1 MSTESTRPLLLP
13 QNRKL
18 RHLRGIA
25 LRNLAF
31 SRPHGR
37 TIDDA
42 ALNIQSPAKLESL
55 RNPPQLHHALSSD
68 DLRPP
73 TGGRRSTQLP
83 NASPATRQKK
93 FEDAFE
99 SKLADAFFSLHVE
112 GKPDP
117 IYISE
122 VEERSTNFNF
132 RLFELADLDS
142 SITQSPQLTVKVW
155 AKRNDTWTALR
166 EDEIDLRALNWLGSL
181 QDVHFPPNSLVFHL
195 VDGVYSLDLSGKPA
209 PPKHTAPAPT
219 SSYNALMR
227 LATLDHSVQDALATR
242 ELLTQQIND
251 LLDGETKNEVPEA
264 EDALALTNKYL
275 AQQRRAVALATKR
288 NEDLKASI
296 AARKEAIAQGRVAQ
310 AKAAKDVE
318 NATDKL
324 AQSQTLLTKTKSD
337 IRGQRRRI
345 CDDLSRIYNITPVP
359 LGPPLSFQIC
369 GLPLPN
375 STAYNSSTTT
385 STTTNNTP
393 TPAPPTE
400 DALSAALGHV
410 AHLTDAL
417 QYYLSVPL
425 PYPIR
430 PFGSRSSIRDDISQL
445 PDPQREFPLY
455 VPRGGSAAQFRFDY
469 GWFLLN
475 KDVEALCASQGLRVV
490 DIRHTLPNLKYLL
503 YVCSAGSEEVPERK
517 RGGVRGLW
525 AGRIRGG
532 GVVGDDA
539 SSLGGGG
546 SRRGSDA
553 SEVAGRQREELR
565 RAAVGGGGRELG
577 TGTGHRAGLGNGN
590 GNAANVNGGAGLLPF
605 AEGEM
610 KLSLRTK
617 GLRESA
623 AQ

>member
-1 MSTESTRPLLLP
+1 M
-13 QNRKL
+13 
-18 RHLRGIA
+18 
-25 LRNLAF
+25 
-31 SRPHGR
+31 
-37 TIDDA
+37 
-42 ALNIQSPAKLESL
+42 
-55 RNPPQLHHALSSD
+55 
-68 DLRPP
+68 
-73 TGGRRSTQLP
+73 
-83 NASPATRQKK
+83 
-93 FEDAFE
+93 
-99 SKLADAFFSLHVE
+99 
-112 GKPDP
+112 
-117 IYISE
+117 
-122 VEERSTNFNF
+122 
-132 RLFELADLDS
+132 
-142 SITQSPQLTVKVW
+142 W
-155 AKRNDTWTALR
+155 AKRSDTWAALR

-181 QDVHFPPNSLVFHL
+181 QDIHFPPNSLVFRL
-195 VDGVYSLDLSGKPA
+195 IDGIYSFDLSGKPA
-209 PPKHTAPAPT
+209 PPKHTAAAPT

-251 LLDGETKNEVPEA
+251 LLERETKNEVPEA
-264 EDALALTNKYL
+264 EDTLALTNKYL
-275 AQQRRAVALATKR
+275 AQQRRAVAMATKR
-288 NEDLKASI
+288 NEELKASI
-296 AARKEAIAQGRVAQ
+296 AARKEAIAQGRTAQ

-318 NATDKL
+318 NATDQL
-324 AQSQTLLTKTKSD
+324 TQSQTLLTKTKAD

-375 STAYNSSTTT
+375 STTYDTTTTT
-385 STTTNNTP
+385 SSSSSKPPNNTP
-393 TPAPPTE
+393 ALTE

-525 AGRIRGG
+525 AGRMRGVGGGGGGG
-532 GVVGDDA
+532 GVVTGDDA

-565 RAAVGGGGRELG
+565 RAAVGAGHSGREVGSGLGRELG
-577 TGTGHRAGLGNGN
+577 SEHGNGN
-590 GNAANVNGGAGLLPF
+590 GNAANLNGRSGLLPF

>member
-1 MSTESTRPLLLP
+1 MSTEPARPLLLP

-25 LRNLAF
+25 LRNVVF
-31 SRPHGR
+31 SRPRGR

-55 RNPPQLHHALSSD
+55 RNTPQLHHALSSE
-68 DLRPP
+68 DLRP
-73 TGGRRSTQLP
+73 TTARRRSTNVP
-83 NASPATRQKK
+83 SASLATRQKK
-93 FEDAFE
+93 FEGAFD

-112 GKPDP
+112 GENEP

-122 VEERSTNFNF
+122 VEERATNFDF

-142 SITQSPQLTVKVW
+142 AITQSPQVTVKVW

-166 EDEIDLRALNWLGSL
+166 EDAVDLRGLNWLGSL
-181 QDVHFPPNSLVFHL
+181 QNVQFPPNSLVFHL
-195 VDGVYSLDLSGKPA
+195 VDGIYSLDLSGKPA
-209 PPKHTAPAPT
+209 PPKHTAAAPT

-227 LATLDHSVQDALATR
+227 LATLDNSVQDALATR

-251 LLDGETKNEVPEA
+251 LLDREAKNEVPEA
-264 EDALALTNKYL
+264 EDTLALTNKYL
-275 AQQRRAVALATKR
+275 SQQRRAVALATKR
-288 NEDLKASI
+288 NNDLKTSI
-296 AARKEAIAQGRVAQ
+296 AARKEAIAQGRAAQ

-318 NATDKL
+318 NAAEKL
-324 AQSQTLLTKTKSD
+324 SQSQALLTKTQAD

-375 STAYNSSTTT
+375 TTYD
-385 STTTNNTP
+385 SAAKS
-393 TPAPPTE
+393 PALSE

-455 VPRGGSAAQFRFDY
+455 VPRGGSAAHFRFDY
-469 GWFLLN
+469 AWFLLN
-475 KDVEALCASQGLRVV
+475 KDVEALCSSQALRVV

-503 YVCSAGSEEVPERK
+503 YVCSAGSDEVPERK

-525 AGRIRGG
+525 AGRMRGVG
-532 GVVGDDA
+532 GALADDA
-539 SSLGGGG
+539 SSLGGGGG

-565 RAAVGGGGRELG
+565 RAAVGGGPGRELG
-577 TGTGHRAGLGNGN
+577 GGHGNGN
-590 GNAANVNGGAGLLPF
+590 GNGNVVDVNVDGGPGLLPF